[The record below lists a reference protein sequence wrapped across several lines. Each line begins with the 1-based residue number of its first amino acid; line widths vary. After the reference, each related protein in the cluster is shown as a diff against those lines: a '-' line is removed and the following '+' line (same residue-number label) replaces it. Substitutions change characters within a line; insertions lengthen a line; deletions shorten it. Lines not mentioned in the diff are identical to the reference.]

1 MGRHWCQLRVS
12 CGGNK
17 GCTLGVVSLRLQTKF
32 RWLRHVGSQVHGPG
46 LRAAQVGIATAS
58 SGGLVV
64 TVLCFLTKS
73 QCVQCPHLPGPISDL
88 TSLEGRHWFQN
99 RHGSH
104 SNQEDVN
111 LLVAWHDS

>member
-1 MGRHWCQLRVS
+1 MPAEGILWWKQGVQS
-12 CGGNK
+12 
-17 GCTLGVVSLRLQTKF
+17 GCSESEIQTKF

-46 LRAAQVGIATAS
+46 LRAAQTGIATAS

-64 TVLCFLTKS
+64 TALFLTKS

-104 SNQEDVN
+104 SNQ
-111 LLVAWHDS
+111 